1 MAENLKGGK
10 NSWRTQYIT
19 NVHGKTLLREDRGEE
34 HRKSKKTLVFE
45 RVKSGTKN
53 RANGAVIPKIAPAGG
68 VNILPGPVATIIEV
82 GPGRAE
88 KKSFRAAGLSGQ
100 ARNHL

>member
-1 MAENLKGGK
+1 MYMEKLSSARIGA
-10 NSWRTQYIT
+10 
-19 NVHGKTLLREDRGEE
+19 
-34 HRKSKKTLVFE
+34 KSTESLKKTLVFE